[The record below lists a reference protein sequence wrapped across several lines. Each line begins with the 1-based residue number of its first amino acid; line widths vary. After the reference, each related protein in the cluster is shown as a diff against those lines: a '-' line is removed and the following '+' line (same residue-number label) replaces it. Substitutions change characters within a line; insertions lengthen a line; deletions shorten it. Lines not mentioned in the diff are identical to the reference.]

1 MTGYALVA
9 VENTL
14 FAFDKLFSYRIP
26 FDKAGKVMAGMR
38 VVVPFGRG
46 NKKRIGLV
54 MRLSDEPSESDKAKP
69 EGSLKIIKNILS
81 VIDEQPV
88 ISEELIKLCEWLR
101 DNTFCTYYDAF
112 RTILPPGL
120 NYSLKTRYNVNK
132 KFSGQLTVGESL
144 LYTQLL
150 SADKTTFDALIQG
163 NKELVSRIVKKGA
176 LLEITDA
183 GRRVGDE
190 NIRMARVAVVFSDD
204 LGEPLDEKLS
214 PKQREVM
221 EFLSRSDG
229 ASVHEIRYN
238 CGVSS
243 AVVKRLAE
251 KGLIELYEKQ
261 IFRLESNEPAT
272 ENPDDIVLSHKQQQ
286 VFDGI
291 KALMDDT
298 EPRCALLRGVTG
310 SGKTSVFIKLINEA
324 LKQGKSA
331 MMLVPEISLT
341 PQTVGK
347 FRRLFGNEVAVMHSS
362 LSLGE
367 RADEY
372 RRVCSG
378 KARIVIGT
386 RSAVFAPVQN
396 LGIVVIDEE
405 GEGSY
410 KSESAPRYHARD
422 VAKQRCFAHNALL
435 VLASATPSLESY
447 YNAKIGRYSLFE
459 IDERYNNAVLP
470 EVHIIDM
477 AEERKN
483 GNTSTFSTQLV
494 DEIRGCLARGEQ
506 SILLLNRRGY
516 RTSVRCAACGK
527 PLECPNCSMPLTY
540 HKVNDCV
547 ICHCCGYMRRA
558 DKVCP
563 ACGSR
568 FFNMTGEGTQLIE
581 DELSEMFPQAKILR
595 MDADT
600 ASGKDAFERCF
611 KAFAAGEYDIMVGTQ
626 MIAKGLDFPRVT
638 LVGVLKTDNSLYA
651 SDFRAYERTFSLIT
665 QVVGRAGRGE
675 LRGKALIQ
683 TFSPEHFVINLAAC
697 QNYREFYEEEIALRE
712 TRVYPPFCDVTI
724 FGFSSLES
732 KRCENAA
739 REFSQLLLKNALPHG
754 SRVPLAILGPA
765 PNAVGKVNGKFRYS
779 LIVKCRNNKLFRSV
793 AEQTLKDAYKNNA
806 FANVAFYADIGGNV
820 E

>member
-1 MTGYALVA
+1 MTGFALVA

-14 FAFDKLFSYRIP
+14 FEFDKMFSYRIP
-26 FDKAGKVMAGMR
+26 VELSGKICAGIR

-46 NKKRIGLV
+46 NKKRIGLI
-54 MRLSDEPSESDKAKP
+54 LKLCEKLPEDESSAPGKT
-69 EGSLKIIKNILS
+69 LKIIKNIIS

-88 ISEELIKLCEWLR
+88 ISEELINLCIWLR

-120 NYSLKTRYNVNK
+120 NYSLKTRYTVNK
-132 KFSGQLTVGESL
+132 KFSGELTTNESL
-144 LYTQLL
+144 LFNQLL

-163 NKELVSRIVKKGA
+163 NRDYAARLAGKGA
-176 LLEITDA
+176 LHEIVDA
-183 GRRVGDE
+183 KRRVGDE
-190 NIRMARVAVVFSDD
+190 NVRMARIAVVFSDD

-229 ASVHEIRYN
+229 ASLHEICYN

-261 IFRLESNEPAT
+261 IFRLENNEPAT
-272 ENPDDIVLSHKQQQ
+272 DSPDDIVLSQKQQEI
-286 VFDGI
+286 FDGI

-298 EPRCALLRGVTG
+298 APRCALLRGVTG

-347 FRRLFGNEVAVMHSS
+347 FRRLFGSEIAVMHSS

-372 RRVCSG
+372 KRVSSG

-435 VLASATPSLESY
+435 LLASATPSLESF

-470 EVHIIDM
+470 EVHIINM

-494 DEIRGCLARGEQ
+494 EEMRGCLERGEQ

-568 FFNMTGEGTQLIE
+568 FFSMKGEGTQLIE
-581 DELSEMFPQAKILR
+581 DELSAMFPKAKILR

-626 MIAKGLDFPRVT
+626 MIAKGLNFPKVT

-651 SDFRAYERTFSLIT
+651 ADFRAYERTFSLIT

-697 QNYREFYEEEIALRE
+697 QNYPAFYEEEIALRE
-712 TRVYPPFCDVTI
+712 TQVYPPFCDVTV
-724 FGFSSLES
+724 FGFSALES
-732 KRCENAA
+732 TRCENAA
-739 REFSQLLLKNALPHG
+739 KRFAQLLQKNALPHG
-754 SRVPLAILGPA
+754 SRVPIKILGPA
-765 PNAVGKVNGKFRYS
+765 PNTVGKVNGKFRFS
-779 LIVKCRNNKLFRSV
+779 LIVKCRNNKLFRGV
-793 AEQTLKDAYKNNA
+793 VGQTLKDAYTDTA
-806 FANVAFYADIGGNV
+806 FYNTAFYADIGGDI